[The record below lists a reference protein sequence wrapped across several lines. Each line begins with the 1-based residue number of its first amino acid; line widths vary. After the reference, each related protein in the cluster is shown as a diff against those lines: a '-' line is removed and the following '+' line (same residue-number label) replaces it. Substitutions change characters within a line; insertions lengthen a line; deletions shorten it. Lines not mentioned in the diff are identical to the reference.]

1 MAARVWG
8 HLRGHFVGY
17 LALVVALGGTAYAAD
32 KIGSQDIKRD
42 AIKSKHIK
50 KNQVKSS
57 DLKNDKAVKSK
68 DVKDGSLEGRDVRD
82 DSLTAAD
89 LDESTL
95 PSSIRHT
102 LPPTSWV
109 SAGVPSAEVSYF
121 IGLAKVEKG
130 PLAGSFRNV
139 QANVQVPN
147 RLAGR
152 SMELKSFELC
162 YAASATAV
170 LDEVTVRK
178 IFSDS
183 STTFSDTTVI
193 SDDADRTD
201 QTCRTYEPAT
211 PVVLGP
217 NEYVEPSLSIQFS
230 GGSFNVHRTTLE
242 FEAT

>member
-8 HLRGHFVGY
+8 HFRGHFVGY

-32 KIGSQDIKRD
+32 KIGSQDIKRN
-42 AIKSKHIK
+42 AVKSKHIK

-57 DLKNDKAVKSK
+57 DLKNGKAVKSA
-68 DVKDGSLEGRDVRD
+68 DVKDGSLEGKDVRD

-95 PSSIRHT
+95 PSSIRQT

-109 SAGVPSAEVSYF
+109 SAGVPSAEVVYF
-121 IGLAKVEKG
+121 IGTARVEQG
-130 PLAGSFRNV
+130 LGGGSSRNLH
-139 QANVQVPN
+139 ADVQVPN
-147 RLAGR
+147 KLAGR

-170 LDEVTVRK
+170 LTELGVRK

-183 STTFSDTTVI
+183 SATFQDTTVI
-193 SDDADRTD
+193 SDETDRTD
-201 QTCRTYEPAT
+201 QRCRTYTPAT

-217 NEYVEPSLSIQFS
+217 NEYIEPSLSINFS
-230 GGSFNVHRTTLE
+230 GGTFNVYRTTLE
-242 FEAT
+242 FEAV